1 MSRVSKTLLVCLALA
16 AAVAIYLAGH
26 ARLVPLPRL
35 PAYADRSSTA
45 IYQSRLDYFRK
56 SEHHAQLVFVGDSLT
71 EFGEWSELFPGTT
84 TANRGIG
91 GDNTRALAER
101 LDALGDISQ
110 STVML
115 MIGINDF
122 LALGATPDEVA
133 VRYEAIL
140 RNLGARARH
149 VVVQST
155 LPVAPPA
162 STAVNADI
170 AALNAAIRRLCIDKC
185 SYLDLATLRMPDG
198 SLHPDTTI
206 DGVHLNGTG
215 YLAWATALRDHL
227 AALAQR

>member
-1 MSRVSKTLLVCLALA
+1 MPVILRALLVGLALA
-16 AAVAIYLAGH
+16 VAAAIYLAGY
-26 ARLVPLPRL
+26 ARLVTIPQLPTH
-35 PAYADRSSTA
+35 ADRSTTA

-56 SEHHAQLVFVGDSLT
+56 SDHRAELVFVGDSLT
-71 EFGEWSELFPGTT
+71 EFGEWSELFPDHT

-91 GDNTRALAER
+91 GDNTRSLMDR
-101 LDALGDISQ
+101 LDVLGDISQ

-122 LALGATPDEVA
+122 LALGDTAEEVA
-133 VRYEAIL
+133 GRYEIIL
-140 RNLGARARH
+140 RDLIGRARH

-155 LPVAPPA
+155 LPVGAPEG
-162 STAVNADI
+162 TAVNADI
-170 AALNAAIRRLCIDKC
+170 AELNAAIQRLCAEKC

-215 YLAWATALRDHL
+215 YLAWSTALRDHL
-227 AALAQR
+227 AALPGG

>member
-1 MSRVSKTLLVCLALA
+1 MSWSHKTLLICLALA
-16 AAVAIYLAGH
+16 AAAAIYVAGY
-26 ARLVPLPRL
+26 ARLVTIPRL
-35 PAYADRSSTA
+35 PAYADRSTTA

-56 SEHHAQLVFVGDSLT
+56 ADTRADLVFVGDSLT
-71 EFGEWSELFPGTT
+71 EFGEWSELFPGVT

-91 GDNTRALAER
+91 GDNTVALAKR
-101 LDALGDISQ
+101 LDALGDISG

-133 VRYEAIL
+133 GRYEAIL
-140 RNLGARARH
+140 RDLTARARH

-155 LPVAPPA
+155 LPVTEPEN
-162 STAVNADI
+162 TAVNADI
-170 AALNAAIRRLCIDKC
+170 AALNDRIRTLCMEKC

-227 AALAQR
+227 AALPGG